1 MPIVQVSLLAGRTAE
16 QKKAMAVE
24 ITDTINKH
32 SGAPKEVK
40 TVTFSDIERASWA
53 AGGKLYSEKQES
65 LSADRAIKKISE
77 MNKFPIN

>member
-32 SGAPKEVK
+32 SGAPKEVI
-40 TVTFSDIERASWA
+40 TVMFSDIERDLKAKCEHSTNEIEGDKWS
-53 AGGKLYSEKQES
+53 KHHDNIQS
-65 LSADRAIKKISE
+65 LIKDLL
-77 MNKFPIN
+77 NG